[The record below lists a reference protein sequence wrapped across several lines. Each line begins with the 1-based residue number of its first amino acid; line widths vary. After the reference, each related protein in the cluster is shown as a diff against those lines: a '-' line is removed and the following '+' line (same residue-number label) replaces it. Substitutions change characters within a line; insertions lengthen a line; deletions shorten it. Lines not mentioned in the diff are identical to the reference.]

1 MTQHVA
7 VLYGGISAEREVS
20 LSSGT
25 QCIAALREAGFAV
38 TPIEVGQDLTAVIH
52 ALTHPR
58 PDAVFNAL
66 HGRFGEDG
74 CIQGVLDWLG
84 LPYTHSGLRASALA
98 MDKHAAKAVFRQ
110 AGLPVAEHRLVTR
123 DELEAADPLPLPYV
137 VKPVNE
143 GSSVGVHIVQ
153 KGDNRRAEIA
163 RNWRYGDH
171 AMAESYIPGREL
183 TVGVM
188 GDRAL
193 AVTDIIADAGA
204 FYDYESKYADGGSRH
219 VLPAQLRPDTYAQ
232 ALDVALRAHQA
243 LGCRGASRA
252 DLRYDEDT
260 DRLVLLEVNTQPG
273 LTPTSL
279 LPEQAA
285 HCGIPFPALC
295 AWMVQEARCGA

>member
-20 LSSGT
+20 LSSGK
-25 QCIAALREAGFAV
+25 QCIAALREAGFEV

-163 RNWRYGDH
+163 RDWRYGDH

-183 TVGVM
+183 TVGVL

-219 VLPAQLRPDTYAQ
+219 VLPAQLRPETYAQ